1 MSLEKQDFELSDKG
15 LEALNRVIREIS
27 EDYHKNS
34 PQEDP
39 LDGLSV
45 VFNFIP
51 GFGRQVE
58 VNLAG
63 RCVDV
68 EC

>member
-1 MSLEKQDFELSDKG
+1 MSLQRQDFELPDKVMDN
-15 LEALNRVIREIS
+15 LNRAIQEIS
-27 EDYHKNS
+27 KDYRRNA

-45 VFNFIP
+45 VFSFVP
-51 GFGRQVE
+51 GLERQIE
-58 VNLAG
+58 VHLGG

-68 EC
+68 DC